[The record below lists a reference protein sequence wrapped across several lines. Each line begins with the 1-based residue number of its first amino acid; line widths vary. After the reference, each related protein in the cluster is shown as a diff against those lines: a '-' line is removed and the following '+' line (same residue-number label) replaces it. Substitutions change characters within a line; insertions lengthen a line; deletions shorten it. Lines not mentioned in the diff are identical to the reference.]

1 MLDWQAV
8 RGNPCITCRG
18 IAVMIGLS
26 TLTAFSEHGVVESD
40 FFGLRHYAGVY
51 IPPAVDT
58 LLTFVMMCVIWV
70 VCERFIVGRLI
81 RRKAARDGGTR

>member
-8 RGNPCITCRG
+8 RGSPCVICRG

-26 TLTAFSEHGVVESD
+26 ILAAFSEHGVAESD

-51 IPPAVDT
+51 IPPAADT
-58 LLTFVMMCVIWV
+58 FLTFAEMCAIWV

-81 RRKAARDGGTR
+81 RRKGRDGGTR